1 MANFNF
7 NKTIL
12 GGRLTATPELKT
24 TPNGV
29 TVCSF
34 TVAVN
39 RNGAKEQTA
48 DFIDC
53 VAWRTTA
60 EFVSKYFTKGSSIC
74 VVGSIQTRSY
84 TDKDGNKR
92 KVTEINVDEVRFVD
106 GKNDNVSGQTETQPT
121 FNEAPEG
128 NFQALAD
135 DADLPF

>member
-106 GKNDNVSGQTETQPT
+106 GKNDNVSAPGQAQAPA
-121 FNEAPEG
+121 EA
-128 NFQALAD
+128 NFVALGEMD
-135 DADLPF
+135 DIPF